1 MRATAQPVISP
12 SSTRPS
18 PSVAPVYGP
27 AGRSRP
33 SLYSG
38 HVAGASRVK
47 VVHLNDIAFVGSSL
61 VAELPASGVEASLL
75 DPPKPGSG
83 VARPWKRATVPLR
96 LFALVATD
104 LAPLAP
110 MPGTGAAA
118 SVALRLLA
126 DEWARL
132 PAGRDL
138 RVWVVANHD
147 VGVVVQRLLSICRL
161 ILGRKGRPG

>member
-1 MRATAQPVISP
+1 
-12 SSTRPS
+12 
-18 PSVAPVYGP
+18 
-27 AGRSRP
+27 
-33 SLYSG
+33 
-38 HVAGASRVK
+38 VK
-47 VVHLNDIAFVGSSL
+47 VVHLNDIAFVGSTL

-118 SVALRLLA
+118 SAALRLLA

-147 VGVVVQRLLSICRL
+147 VGVVVQRLLSIVA
-161 ILGRKGRPG
+161 